1 MKLVRLL
8 DGGMFIFIEKENW
21 SPLQR
26 TILSKNIFIYCFTII
41 SVNEEGSCRRLSG
54 EQNWRVIQPLKWYIL
69 LSSSLV
75 LSFTN
80 IPFKFEMQV
89 KNFDT

>member
-1 MKLVRLL
+1 MKTDHLYNVL
-8 DGGMFIFIEKENW
+8 FY
-21 SPLQR
+21 Q
-26 TILSKNIFIYCFTII
+26 KNIFIYCFTIT
-41 SVNEEGSCRRLSG
+41 SVNKEGLCRRLSG

>member
-21 SPLQR
+21 SPL
-26 TILSKNIFIYCFTII
+26 KKYIFIYCFTIT
-41 SVNEEGSCRRLSG
+41 SVNEEGLCRRLSG